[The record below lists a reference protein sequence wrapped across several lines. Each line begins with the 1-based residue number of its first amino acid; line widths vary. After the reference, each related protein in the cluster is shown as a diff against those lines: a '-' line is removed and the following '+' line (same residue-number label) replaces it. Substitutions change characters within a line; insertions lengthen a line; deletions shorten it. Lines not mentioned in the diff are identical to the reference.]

1 MVCEFIMTRCALRM
15 VLALVTLLI
24 IVFSVWSVLALWFQ
38 APWGMLGRYGLVAL
52 WLAWTLLVFWLLCS
66 GSAWLGIAGYALAF
80 AGLLG
85 WWGTLTPSHERQW
98 ADDLAHITTGEVHGN
113 LVTLHNV
120 RNFTWYG
127 EQDYTAAWE
136 TREYDLTQLESVDMV
151 TSYWGMPAIAHVL
164 VSFGFTDGKFVTF
177 TVEVRREVA
186 EEFSDVGG
194 FFKQFELAIIA
205 SDERDVVHVRTNIRG
220 EDAYL
225 YRVGLSKT
233 AMRSLLLAY
242 VKEANSL
249 ASNPRFYQTVTAN
262 CTTLV
267 FTMMQSIVDGL
278 PLDYRLLLSG
288 YLPSY
293 VQKMGGLEPGYP
305 LQELREAGRITQR
318 AQQAGRNDDFS
329 MVIRQ
334 GVPGWR

>member
-1 MVCEFIMTRCALRM
+1 MVCKFVMTRCSLRIALS
-15 VLALVTLLI
+15 LVTLLLI
-24 IVFSVWSVLALWFQ
+24 LFSVWSVLALWFQ
-38 APWGMLGRYGLVAL
+38 APWGMLGRNSLITL
-52 WLAWTLLVFWLLCS
+52 WLAWTLLVFWLLWS

-98 ADDLAHITTGEVHGN
+98 ADDLAHITTGEVRGSQVI
-113 LVTLHNV
+113 LQNV

-127 EQDYTAAWE
+127 EHDYVAVWE
-136 TREYDLTQLESVDMV
+136 TREYDLTQLQSVDMI

-164 VSFGFTDGKFVTF
+164 VSFGFADGSFVAF
-177 TVEVRREVA
+177 TVEVRREKTEV
-186 EEFSDVGG
+186 FSEVGG

-205 SDERDVVHVRTNIRG
+205 SDERDVVHVRTNVRD

-225 YRVGLSKT
+225 YRVGLSDA
-233 AMRSLLLAY
+233 AMRSLFLAY
-242 VKEANSL
+242 VDEANRL
-249 ASNPRFYQTVTAN
+249 ARHPRFYQTVTAN

-293 VQKMGGLEPGYP
+293 VEKMGGLEPGYT
-305 LQELREAGRITQR
+305 LGELRESGRITQR
-318 AQQAGRNDDFS
+318 AKQSGRSDDFS
-329 MVIRQ
+329 AVIRQ
-334 GVPGWR
+334 DVPGWR

>member
-1 MVCEFIMTRCALRM
+1 MRIALS
-15 VLALVTLLI
+15 LVTLLLI
-24 IVFSVWSVLALWFQ
+24 LFSVWSVLALWFQ
-38 APWGMLGRYGLVAL
+38 APWGMLGRNSLITL
-52 WLAWTLLVFWLLCS
+52 WLAWTLLVFWLLWS

-98 ADDLAHITTGEVHGN
+98 ADDLAHITTGEVRGSQVI
-113 LVTLHNV
+113 LQNV

-127 EQDYTAAWE
+127 EHDYVAVWE
-136 TREYDLTQLESVDMV
+136 TREYDLTQLQSVDMI

-164 VSFGFTDGKFVTF
+164 VSFGFADGSFVAF
-177 TVEVRREVA
+177 TVEVRREKTEV
-186 EEFSDVGG
+186 FSEVGG

-205 SDERDVVHVRTNIRG
+205 SDERDVVHVRTNVRD

-225 YRVGLSKT
+225 YRVGLSDA
-233 AMRSLLLAY
+233 AMRSLFLAY
-242 VKEANSL
+242 VDEANRL
-249 ASNPRFYQTVTAN
+249 ARQPRFYQTVTAN

-293 VQKMGGLEPGYP
+293 VEKMGGLEPGYT
-305 LQELREAGRITQR
+305 LGELRESGRITQR
-318 AQQAGRNDDFS
+318 AKQSGRSDDFS
-329 MVIRQ
+329 AVIRQ
-334 GVPGWR
+334 DVPGWR